1 MNRVSIYDTTLR
13 DGGQGEGVSFSVQDK
28 IKIALKLDHLGVD
41 YIEGGWPGSNPK
53 DLEFFKQARDLE
65 FRHATLTAFGSTRR
79 PNGKVEEDANLKAFI
94 ESGAK
99 VITIF
104 GKTWDF
110 HVTDALGVPL
120 EENLAMIQESIIF
133 LKSHGK
139 RVFYDAEHFFDG
151 FKANPEYAKETLL
164 AAQEAGAECIILCD
178 TNGGCLPHEIVS
190 IMDTLKESISTPIGI
205 HCHNDGD
212 LAVCNSLTAVTAGA
226 VQVQGTVNGLGERCG
241 NANICSIIPNLQL
254 KMGYDCLGERIAY
267 LTETARYVAE
277 IANLSMATGQPF
289 VGHSAFAHK
298 GGIHVSAV
306 MKNPKTYEHL
316 NPEEIGNKRRVL
328 ISDQSGASNLRYKVK
343 EMGLEF
349 PDDKDLQRSIIK
361 KVKEMEHAGYQ
372 FEGAEGSF
380 KLLLKKETGEFDPG
394 FELDSFRVIT
404 QKLGNAKV
412 HSEAT
417 IKLMVGDKVMHTAAE
432 GNGPVNAL
440 DNALRKALRVGY
452 PEIAEMHLADYKVRV
467 LEGKDA
473 TGAQVRVLVDSKD
486 QNEEWGTIGVSSD
499 IIEASWQALTDS
511 ISYKMMKDKKNGK
524 RK

>member
-1 MNRVSIYDTTLR
+1 M
-13 DGGQGEGVSFSVQDK
+13 
-28 IKIALKLDHLGVD
+28 KIALKLDHLGVD
-41 YIEGGWPGSNPK
+41 YVEGGWPGSNPK
-53 DLEFFKQARDLE
+53 DLEFFKMAKDVE
-65 FRHATLTAFGSTRR
+65 FKNATLAAFGSTRR
-79 PNGKVEEDANLKAFI
+79 PGGKVEEDANLNAFI

-104 GKTWDF
+104 GKSWDF
-110 HVTDALGVPL
+110 HVTEALGVPL
-120 EENLAMIQESIIF
+120 EENLAMIRESIVY
-133 LKSHGK
+133 LKDNGK

-151 FKANPEYAKETLL
+151 YKANPEYAIKTLL
-164 AAQEAGAECIILCD
+164 AAQESGAECIILCD

-190 IMDTLKESISTPIGI
+190 IMDTLKKSISTPLGI

-212 LAVCNSLTAVTAGA
+212 LAVANSLVAVEAGA
-226 VQVQGTVNGLGERCG
+226 VQVQGTMNGLGERCG
-241 NANICSIIPNLQL
+241 NANLCSVIPNLQL
-254 KMGYDCLGERIAY
+254 KMGYDCLGDKLSY
-267 LTETARYVAE
+267 LTEAARYVSE
-277 IANLSMATGQPF
+277 IANLSMPTGQPF

-316 NPEEIGNKRRVL
+316 APEEIGNKRRVL
-328 ISDQSGASNLRYKVK
+328 ISDQSGASNLRYKVQ
-343 EMGLEF
+343 ELGLEF
-349 PDDKDLQRSIIK
+349 PDDKNLQRNIIK

-380 KLLLKKETGEFDPG
+380 ELLLKKEIGEFEPG

-412 HSEAT
+412 NSEAT
-417 IKLMVGDKVMHTAAE
+417 IKLTVGDQVMHTAAE

-440 DNALRKALRVGY
+440 DNALRKALRIGY
-452 PEIAEMHLADYKVRV
+452 PEIDQMHLADYKVRV

-486 QNEEWGTIGVSSD
+486 ENDSWGTIGVSSD
-499 IIEASWQALTDS
+499 IIEASWHALTDS
-511 ISYKMMKDKKNGK
+511 ISYKLMKDKKNGNSK
-524 RK
+524 K